1 MAIDDNTSYELTG
14 SQIKD
19 FATKIKSKADSSSL
33 APVATSGD
41 YNDLNNLPTPPT
53 VNNGALTI
61 QQNGTTL
68 NTFTANSS
76 VDKTVNIQT
85 ITAETVAPAEEVGA
99 ITTNMIADGAVTS
112 EKVDWTTM
120 TSTYAHASTNASV
133 QYPTSF
139 GNFLTVTVPQTGTYR
154 IESTAHPATNE
165 LAQNWYART
174 RITVN
179 GSVPTTLD
187 PFAEA
192 LIAGN
197 SDYYAC
203 ATISNNGV
211 LSLTQGDVVA
221 LQLQTGT
228 NNSKCRL
235 QYADLFIQ
243 RIS

>member
-14 SQIKD
+14 AQIKD

-41 YNDLNNLPTPPT
+41 YNDLSNLPTPPT
-53 VNNGALTI
+53 VNNGKLII
-61 QQNGTTL
+61 QQNGTTIGTFSANQST
-68 NTFTANSS
+68 NTTI
-76 VDKTVNIQT
+76 NID
-85 ITAETVAPAEEVGA
+85 A
-99 ITTNMIADGAVTS
+99 
-112 EKVDWTTM
+112 
-120 TSTYAHASTNASV
+120 YAHASTNTSV

-154 IESTAHPATNE
+154 IESMAHAATNE
-165 LAQNWYART
+165 SAQKWYART

-179 GSVPTTLD
+179 GSVPSTFD
-187 PFAEA
+187 PYAESF
-192 LIAGN
+192 IAAN

-211 LSLTQGDVVA
+211 VSLTQGDIVA
-221 LQLQTGT
+221 LQLQSGI
-228 NNSKCRL
+228 NNSRCL
-235 QYADLFIQ
+235 LNYADLFIQ

>member
-1 MAIDDNTSYELTG
+1 MARLVTLHDADGEVIYPQSVWDKNMIPDNT
-14 SQIKD
+14 
-19 FATKIKSKADSSSL
+19 
-33 APVATSGD
+33 
-41 YNDLNNLPTPPT
+41 
-53 VNNGALTI
+53 
-61 QQNGTTL
+61 
-68 NTFTANSS
+68 
-76 VDKTVNIQT
+76 
-85 ITAETVAPAEEVGA
+85 
-99 ITTNMIADGAVTS
+99 VTS
-112 EKVDWTTM
+112 SMIDWSTM
-120 TSTYAHASTNASV
+120 TNTYAHASTNTKV
-133 QYPTSF
+133 QYPISF

-154 IESTAHPATNE
+154 IESMVHAATNE
-165 LAQNWYART
+165 LAQSWYART

-187 PFAEA
+187 PYAEA

-221 LQLQTGT
+221 LQIQSGI
-228 NNSKCRL
+228 NDSRCRL